1 MKAIKY
7 EIYVPAHLR
16 QAVLQYVQRHVLL
29 FYMDAHYLCVI
40 AEKSKEFE
48 TALDAAIAYVTA
60 KTSQGIAI
68 VATPCT
74 FTKE

>member
-7 EIYVPAHLR
+7 EIYVPQHLR
-16 QAVLQYVQRHVLL
+16 QAVLQYLQRHVLL
-29 FYMDAHYLCVI
+29 FYMGTDCLCVI
-40 AEKSKEFE
+40 AEKTKEFE
-48 TALDAAIAYVTA
+48 AALDTAIAYVTA

-68 VATPCT
+68 VGTACT

>member
-1 MKAIKY
+1 MKATKY
-7 EIYVPAHLR
+7 EIYVPPHLR

-29 FYMDAHYLCVI
+29 FYMDEHYLCVI

-48 TALDAAIAYVTA
+48 AALDAAIAYVTA
-60 KTSQGIAI
+60 KTSQGFAI

-74 FTKE
+74 LTKE

>member
-7 EIYVPAHLR
+7 EIYVPTNMR
-16 QAVLQYVQRHVLL
+16 QAVLQYLQRHVLL
-29 FYMDAHYLCVI
+29 FYMYEHHFFVI
-40 AEKSKEFE
+40 AEKTKEFE
-48 TALDAAIAYVTA
+48 TALDAAIAYVKA

-74 FTKE
+74 IIKE

>member
-7 EIYVPAHLR
+7 EIYVPPHLR
-16 QAVLQYVQRHVLL
+16 QAVLQYLQRHVLL
-29 FYMDAHYLCVI
+29 FYMDEHYLCVI
-40 AEKSKEFE
+40 AEKTKEFE
-48 TALDAAIAYVTA
+48 AALDAAIAYVIA

-68 VATPCT
+68 VGTACT